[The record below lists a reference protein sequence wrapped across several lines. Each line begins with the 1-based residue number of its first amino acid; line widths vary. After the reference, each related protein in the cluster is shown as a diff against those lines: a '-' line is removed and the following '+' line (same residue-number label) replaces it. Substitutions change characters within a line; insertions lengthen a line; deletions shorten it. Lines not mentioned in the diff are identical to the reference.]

1 MCGIAGIFALEGRAP
16 EPAILEAMAQSIKH
30 RGPDDDGI
38 YCSGPIGLA
47 STRLSILDL
56 TPKGHMPMV
65 DEETGLVIVHNGEVY
80 NYKEIRRELGDRQ
93 FRTETDTEVVLRAF
107 AAWGEDCLEK
117 LNGIFAFAIW
127 DPRNGRLFC
136 ARDRLG
142 VKPFLFARQNG
153 QLIFGSEVKAIFEA
167 GVTPQPNKHAISDFL
182 VRGIYEHNTD
192 TFFDGIEHLPA
203 GHLMTV
209 DQSGMQ
215 VRRYWDLVETGDWDK
230 DRDRQD
236 QAAYLA
242 AQEEFLDL
250 VNDSLR
256 LQLRSDVPIAVNAS
270 GGLDSTLMLSV
281 IDKLSDK
288 IGDRRI
294 FSYYYGE
301 ERYDERSQVEE
312 LAAATGWEANFFKLS
327 PEDVP
332 DLAEEAIHFQ
342 EQPFPGVVALA
353 RHNLIKSSREFGA
366 KVLLEGQGGDEIA
379 AGYQYVMGPHILDL
393 MEAGRADLAADE
405 ILAFGKRNGL
415 TEEASLRKCMS
426 GLMAYQGTGWAADGN
441 RFVRPECLSPDFVPV
456 PNDLNFPK
464 PFQSH
469 LKNMQYRDLFHTK
482 LPRILRS
489 VDRASMSYGREIR
502 VPLLDHR
509 IVEFAFSVPASYK
522 IKNGAQRDFIRD
534 AIQSHLPISHSNV
547 PKRALVDPQRE
558 WLMGPLAEWVE
569 DLISSRS
576 FTERGVFDAR
586 EVRKSFDEF
595 KTGKTNTSFHVWQ
608 WVNLEL
614 WFRHWGM

>member
-1 MCGIAGIFALEGRAP
+1 MCGIAGIFAFEGRDP
-16 EPAILEAMAQSIKH
+16 VPAVLEAMARSIKH
-30 RGPDDDGI
+30 RGPNDDGVF
-38 YCSGPIGLA
+38 SDGPIGLA

-56 TPKGHMPMV
+56 TPSGHMPMV
-65 DEETGLVIVHNGEVY
+65 DEETGLIIVHNGEVY
-80 NYKEIRRELGDRQ
+80 NYKEIRDELGART
-93 FRTETDTEVVLRAF
+93 FRTGTDTEVILRAF
-107 AAWGEDCLEK
+107 AAWGEDCLAK

-127 DPRNGRLFC
+127 DPRNGSLFC

-142 VKPFLFARQNG
+142 VKPFLYTRQNG
-153 QLIFGSEVKAIFEA
+153 QLIFGSEAKAIFEA
-167 GVTPQPNKHAISDFL
+167 GVAPRPNNHAISDFL
-182 VRGIYEHNTD
+182 VRGIYEHNND
-192 TFFDGIEHLPA
+192 TFFQGIEQLPA

-209 DQSGMQ
+209 DKSGVA
-215 VRRYWDLVETGDWDK
+215 VRRYWDLTETGDWDR

-236 QAAYLA
+236 EAAYLA

-250 VNDSLR
+250 VNDSMR

-288 IGDRRI
+288 TGDRRI

-301 ERYDERSQVEE
+301 ERYDERPQVEE
-312 LAAATGWEANFFKLS
+312 LAQAAGWEAHFFKLS

-332 DLAEEAIHFQ
+332 GLAEEAVHFQ

-353 RHNLIKSSREFGA
+353 RHNLVKASQSFGA

-405 ILAFGKRNGL
+405 ILGFGKINGL
-415 TEEASLRKCMS
+415 SAEASLRKCMN

-441 RFVRPECLSPDFVPV
+441 RFVRPECLAPDFAPV
-456 PNDLNFPK
+456 LGELNFPK

-558 WLMGPLAEWVE
+558 WLMGPLSGWVE
-569 DLISSRS
+569 DLIGSRS
-576 FTERGVFDAR
+576 FAERGVFDAA
-586 EVRKSFDEF
+586 EVRKSFDTF
-595 KTGKTNTSFHVWQ
+595 KTGNTSTSFQVWQ